1 MNMGEK
7 TPCTSGFLPHSAKGG
22 NTNGEGSPPVVLTD
36 EFRRIWEAANQSY
49 LSWSDLDGFPLPQG
63 ASKQYVWKLVTTLR
77 RHAGFA
83 LPFRPYVHTSDG
95 ESAWIAPTHDM
106 ERALALLKTQGNSQ
120 TVEYQTFAALPLSR
134 KAAIMMDDIGAALT
148 IDGYHV
154 DASEGL
160 SAYLARIPPQTP
172 ERVAMFSLIEQFLEP
187 IVAAPDPITPV
198 YLDSLNGLI
207 SAAPP
212 SVGLGASQP
221 VLAHIEQHR
230 SRYLN
235 LDYYTPETVKHTIC
249 DILNDTALHPIVAE
263 LQARYF
269 LIALTPYATGNAA
282 TSLLLRKTFL
292 EKHNLGLLAHACTL
306 TAITAWQQGSY
317 DLNLPSYD
325 AALSPHDCGEG
336 FDATEFTHYNLLV
349 FANELRQIRIKVAR
363 TEANLASVRERI
375 AGAPF
380 LNARQKLLVSQM
392 AEDPFHATTIEQF
405 AQKHDVSYSSART
418 DLIGLTQQG
427 YAVCDRPESANEAL
441 TYRTGPKTL
450 ALFRRDA

>member
-1 MNMGEK
+1 MI
-7 TPCTSGFLPHSAKGG
+7 LPHSAKGG
-22 NTNGEGSPPVVLTD
+22 ITNGEGSPPVVLTD
-36 EFRRIWEAANQSY
+36 EFHRIWEAANRSY
-49 LSWSDLDGFPLPQG
+49 LSWSDLDGFPLPRG
-63 ASKQYVWKLVTTLR
+63 ASKQYVWKLVTALR
-77 RHAGFA
+77 RHAGFT

-95 ESAWIAPTHDM
+95 ELAWIAPTHEM

-120 TVEYQTFAALPLSR
+120 TVEYQTFDALPLSR
-134 KAAIMMDDIGAALT
+134 KAAIMIDDIGAALT
-148 IDGYHV
+148 IDGYRI
-154 DASEGL
+154 DSREGL
-160 SAYLARIPPQTP
+160 SAYLARTSPQTP
-172 ERVAMFSLIEQFLEP
+172 EGIALFSLIECLLES
-187 IVAAPDPITPV
+187 IDAAPDPITPA
-198 YLDSLNGLI
+198 YLDSLNGLL
-207 SAAPP
+207 AAGPAP
-212 SVGLGASQP
+212 LDPDANQP

-230 SRYLN
+230 SRYRN
-235 LDYYTPETVKHTIC
+235 LDYYTPEAVKHTIC

-269 LIALTPYATGNAA
+269 LVALTPYAAGNAA
-282 TSLLLRKTFL
+282 TSLLLRKAFL

-306 TAITAWQQGSY
+306 TAITAWQQGAY

-349 FANELRQIRIKVAR
+349 FANELRQIRMKVAR

-380 LNARQKLLVSQM
+380 LNARQKLLVGQM
-392 AEDPFHATTIEQF
+392 AEDPFYATTIEQF
-405 AQKHDVSYSSART
+405 AQRHDVSYSSART

-441 TYRTGPKTL
+441 TYRTGPQTL
-450 ALFRRDA
+450 ALFRGDT